1 MRQVHTAKVGDD
13 EHSFSVDDDT
23 MGTSKSAIK
32 TGTLPAGYKL
42 INELGDS
49 ARVRGIP
56 SAVADNQHVVFATT
70 DELGRDTTT
79 DVNFLIGDDDHIVV
93 ENQTIGDQ
101 VSGMIYAER
110 FFL

>member
-1 MRQVHTAKVGDD
+1 M
-13 EHSFSVDDDT
+13 
-23 MGTSKSAIK
+23 
-32 TGTLPAGYKL
+32 PAGYKL

-56 SAVADNQHVVFATT
+56 SAVADNQHVVVATT

-101 VSGMIYAER
+101 VRGMIYAKDS
-110 FFL
+110 F